1 MLYYTPMIK
10 KKKNNFFKRKGICSD
25 ARKGQDS
32 SSLRPQGQGLPSH
45 GFRQPRTQD
54 IKLFGAIM

>member
-1 MLYYTPMIK
+1 MIK